1 MFWFGRKD
9 NQRLLKLDNQR
20 LLALEDE
27 ALCMRERL
35 TCYHQMLVKAI
46 EAQAR
51 LNTIFAENMKNCT
64 MKIETPKRVPMV
76 DAESG
81 KLTGTSEIPKS
92 TGRIT
97 LTSRKKK
104 SLSRRIL
111 ELLNRTEDCCMPVIE
126 LKSALLGN
134 TEVARGGGHFSRTLT
149 RLVEEDLILSFDDD
163 ITKDEWISLTDTGL
177 YSLSLPW
184 KNLKKYR
191 TLAND

>member
-9 NQRLLKLDNQR
+9 KQRLLKLDNQR

-111 ELLNRTEDCCMPVIE
+111 ECLDRHGGSLPALE
-126 LKSALLGN
+126 LKSTLLGN
-134 TEVARGGGHFSRTLT
+134 AEVTRGGGHFSRTLT
-149 RLVEEDLILSFDDD
+149 RLVDEDLIDSFDDD
-163 ITKDEWISLTDTGL
+163 ITKDEWICVTDEGLHALT
-177 YSLSLPW
+177 LPW
-184 KNLKKYR
+184 KNLKAYR